1 MLVEKPAYVMNK
13 SDIDWCH
20 SINLGHNKINVDA
33 LQVASDRAERTV
45 LRQKRME
52 EAMASTAIAESFTE
66 DSATGEDADS
76 RYSNQETQT
85 TKVSY
90 ESKIV
95 QTHRPQFRNIS
106 VQTDK
111 SNFLMKETFWLMMLR
126 CIIILDLLTV
136 IC

>member
-52 EAMASTAIAESFTE
+52 EAMAS
-66 DSATGEDADS
+66 
-76 RYSNQETQT
+76 
-85 TKVSY
+85 
-90 ESKIV
+90 
-95 QTHRPQFRNIS
+95 PQ
-106 VQTDK
+106 
-111 SNFLMKETFWLMMLR
+111 MLEITSER
-126 CIIILDLLTV
+126 WKA
-136 IC
+136 

>member
-1 MLVEKPAYVMNK
+1 MNK
-13 SDIDWCH
+13 SDIDWCP

-66 DSATGEDADS
+66 DSATGEDTDS

-85 TKVSY
+85 TEVSY
-90 ESKIV
+90 KSKLSRPIV
-95 QTHRPQFRNIS
+95 LNFVILVYRLIKVIFDER
-106 VQTDK
+106 
-111 SNFLMKETFWLMMLR
+111 NFLVDDAKVHYYTGF
-126 CIIILDLLTV
+126 TN
-136 IC
+136 